1 MAHADSSYTFGDTPL
16 AAARLELLA
25 EVFRDATTAFLSRL
39 ETVHPRLAV
48 DLGCGPGFTTA
59 LLDELIEP
67 ELVVGVDSSV
77 AFTNQAAERLGP
89 RVEVICADALDL
101 PQRVSDAALIHARFL
116 LTHVTDPTAAIE
128 HWLGRLA
135 PAGILAI
142 QEVESITTDEP
153 TLTRY
158 LELQRWMLEANRNW
172 LDVGPVIAG
181 AHPPS
186 VVVRNEVVPVTP
198 PLSTVARMFAMNF
211 EGWRTRATVMT
222 LADAAELKQ
231 VADGLEALTIPG
243 ASDASI
249 AWELREL
256 VLANRP
262 TAGHRVRP

>member
-16 AAARLELLA
+16 AAARLELLG
-25 EVFRDATTAFLSRL
+25 EVFRDATTAFLSGL

-48 DLGCGPGFTTA
+48 D
-59 LLDELIEP
+59 
-67 ELVVGVDSSV
+67 
-77 AFTNQAAERLGP
+77 
-89 RVEVICADALDL
+89 
-101 PQRVSDAALIHARFL
+101 
-116 LTHVTDPTAAIE
+116 
-128 HWLGRLA
+128 
-135 PAGILAI
+135 
-142 QEVESITTDEP
+142 
-153 TLTRY
+153 
-158 LELQRWMLEANRNW
+158 
-172 LDVGPVIAG
+172 
-181 AHPPS
+181 PPS